1 MINRLLLL
9 VILAVAACSPPTQ
22 ESKFPTTP
30 QGITAVISQQSQD
43 FDWEVTD
50 VANNI
55 ITASTFW
62 NGERVIHRKLYRGL
76 YPIYGMEFG
85 KSFEVDFDYELLD
98 QIFPLKPGNDVTFEG
113 TLNLLEGNYQASTI
127 VHIQVKDTGTLEI
140 DGVSYPVHIIK
151 ISTQFSYGDVSDITH
166 NTLYYSSEL
175 GLTLKSVTKAAGSP
189 SYWRIKSIDVPK
201 DAKPKRR
208 RNNRAGTVMI

>member
-1 MINRLLLL
+1 